1 MVKKFTLPSNE
12 VFLGLIDMAS
22 GILAEELFAYFFAK
36 FNQLFTLGSQ
46 MTEENWKKEKYL
58 DVWLFNK
65 GYQWSCRVNF
75 DLAYSGDYVLTQ
87 KR

>member
-22 GILAEELFAYFFAK
+22 GILAKELFAYFFAK

-46 MTEENWKKEKYL
+46 MTEENWKKRNIWTFDY
-58 DVWLFNK
+58 
-65 GYQWSCRVNF
+65 SIRVINDRAESSLIWPTAGTTF
-75 DLAYSGDYVLTQ
+75 
-87 KR
+87 